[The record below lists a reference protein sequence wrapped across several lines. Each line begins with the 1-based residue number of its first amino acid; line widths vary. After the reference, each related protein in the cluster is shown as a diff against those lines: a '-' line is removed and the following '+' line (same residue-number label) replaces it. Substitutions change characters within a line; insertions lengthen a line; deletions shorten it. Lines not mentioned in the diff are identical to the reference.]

1 MSRPVKVLVVE
12 DEPLL
17 RMGIVDHLEDEGFVV
32 LEAGNAHHAIA
43 LLERSTDIEV
53 VFTDVDMPGGMGGIE
68 LAALVRQRWPEIKL
82 AVTSGFRLVEIDEL
96 PQGSLFFPKPYDPP
110 AIATAL
116 RELAAT
122 S

>member
-1 MSRPVKVLVVE
+1 MARPIKVLVVE

-17 RMGIVDHLEDEGFVV
+17 RMGIVDHLEDEGFSV
-32 LEAGNAHHAIA
+32 LEASNAHQAIA
-43 LLERSTDIEV
+43 LLERDLDVTV

-82 AVTSGFRLVEIDEL
+82 AVTSGFRLVELEEL
-96 PQGSLFFPKPYDPP
+96 PRGSRFFPKPYDPP

-116 RELAAT
+116 RELA
-122 S
+122 SQS

>member
-1 MSRPVKVLVVE
+1 MARPVKVLVVE

-17 RMGIVDHLEDEGFVV
+17 RMGIVDHLEDEGFAV
-32 LEAGNAHHAIA
+32 LEAGNAHQAIA
-43 LLERSTDIEV
+43 LLERSLDIEV

-68 LAALVRQRWPEIKL
+68 LATLVRERWPDIKL

-96 PQGSLFFPKPYDPP
+96 PRGSLFFPKPYDPP

-116 RELAAT
+116 RELAAQ